1 MSPDQGRTE
10 SKNGVRR
17 RSRTRSDAH
26 AKSRPRS
33 AGAPV
38 AEPEPP
44 SGAPGLR
51 SGFDILVTDAP
62 GMRSTFLAP
71 APAAKAAFRLA
82 RRPGRVAR
90 RLGGLT
96 TELAATVAGV
106 SPRAPSPK
114 DRRFADPAW
123 QHSWLFRRIA
133 QAYLAAR
140 ATADDLI
147 SDAELD
153 WAAEEELR
161 FAVENIADALAP
173 TNFPWSNPAAL
184 KVTVDYGGANLLA
197 GTRNLLRDMSTSPRI
212 PASVDTSKFT
222 VGVNI
227 AMTPGSVVHR
237 TEVFELIQYAPA
249 TDTVRQVPIMIV
261 PPTINKYYAW
271 DLSPGR
277 SIIEW
282 FTAQG
287 MQVFT
292 LSWRAPGAEQ
302 AHFNLDTYA
311 GACVEAGRVVE
322 EITGA
327 DSLHVTAAC
336 SGGQIA
342 AATVGH
348 LVATGRLGHVASL
361 GLFVCALDRPEEG
374 VIGAVTTREASAAAV
389 AASAAK
395 GYLDGRALAEIFA
408 WLRPN
413 DLIWNYWVNNYLLG
427 ALPPAFDILYWNQD
441 TIHMAAGLHADM
453 IRVSVEN
460 SMRIPGALTVLGT
473 PIDLASAD
481 VPTYVLAGET
491 DHIVP
496 WQNAYRATQMLGG
509 TARFVLVNSGHI
521 QALVNPPDPKSRRAY
536 RIADAAPAS
545 PDEWLATA
553 AEHKGSWWPDYLAW
567 LEPRSG
573 ELKPRPKTLG
583 SKEHKPLA
591 DAPGTYVL
599 AS

>member
-1 MSPDQGRTE
+1 MIPNQERTG
-10 SKNGVRR
+10 SKNRVDRVPR
-17 RSRTRSDAH
+17 ARSDAH
-26 AKSRPRS
+26 AKARPRS
-33 AGAPV
+33 AAAPV
-38 AEPEPP
+38 REPEPP
-44 SGAPGLR
+44 AAPGVR
-51 SGFDILVTDAP
+51 RGVDILVTDSP
-62 GMRSTFLAP
+62 IRSSFLAP
-71 APAAKAAFRLA
+71 APAARAAVRLA
-82 RRPGRVAR
+82 VRPARVTR

-96 TELAATVAGV
+96 VELAATVAGA
-106 SPRAPSPK
+106 SARAPSPK
-114 DRRFADPAW
+114 DRRFADSAW
-123 QHSWLFRRIA
+123 RHSWLFRRIA
-133 QAYLAAR
+133 QTYLAVR

-153 WAAEEELR
+153 WDAEEELR

-173 TNFPWSNPAAL
+173 TNFLWSNPTAL
-184 KVTVDYGGANLLA
+184 KATLDYGGANLLA
-197 GTRNLLRDMSTSPRI
+197 GARNLLRDMSTSPRI
-212 PASVDTSKFT
+212 PASVDTSRFT
-222 VGVNI
+222 IGVNV
-227 AMTPGSVVHR
+227 ATTPGSVVHR
-237 TEVFELIQYAPA
+237 SEVFELIQYAPT
-249 TDTVRQVPIMIV
+249 TDTVRQIPIMII

-282 FTAQG
+282 FTTQG

-292 LSWRAPGAEQ
+292 LSWRNPTAEQ

-336 SGGQIA
+336 AGGQIA

-348 LVATGRLGHVASL
+348 LVATGRLGNVASL
-361 GLFVCALDRPEEG
+361 GLFVCALDSPQEG
-374 VIGAVTTREASAAAV
+374 VIGAVTTREAAAAAV
-389 AASAAK
+389 AASAYR

-413 DLIWNYWVNNYLLG
+413 DMIWNYWVNNYLLG
-427 ALPPAFDILYWNQD
+427 APPPAFDILYWNQD
-441 TIHMAAGLHADM
+441 SVRMAAGLHADM
-453 IRVSVEN
+453 IRVAVEN
-460 SMRIPGALTVLGT
+460 SMRIPGKLTVLGT

-496 WQNAYRATQMLGG
+496 WQNAYRATQILGG
-509 TARFVLVNSGHI
+509 SSRFVLVNSGHI
-521 QALVNPPDPKSRRAY
+521 QALVNPPDPNSRRAY
-536 RIADAAPAS
+536 RTADAAPAS
-545 PDEWLATA
+545 PEEWLAVA
-553 AEHKGSWWPDYLAW
+553 VEHKGSWWPDYLAW

-583 SKEHKPLA
+583 STDHEPIA

-599 AS
+599 ES

>member
-1 MSPDQGRTE
+1 VSPDQARTA
-10 SKNGVRR
+10 SKNRARR
-17 RSRTRSDAH
+17 PSRTRSAAH
-26 AKSRPRS
+26 AKAPRRS
-33 AGAPV
+33 AAAPV
-38 AEPEPP
+38 PEPEPP
-44 SGAPGLR
+44 RRAPGVR
-51 SGFDILVTDAP
+51 GGFDILVTDAP
-62 GMRSTFLAP
+62 GMRSTFFAP
-71 APAAKAAFRLA
+71 APTAKAALSLA

-96 TELAATVAGV
+96 AEVAATVAGV
-106 SPRAPSPK
+106 SPRAPNPK

-123 QHSWLFRRIA
+123 QHSWLFKRIA
-133 QAYLAAR
+133 QAYLAAL

-153 WAAEEELR
+153 WAADEELR

-173 TNFPWSNPAAL
+173 TNFPWSNPTAL
-184 KVTVDYGGANLLA
+184 KVTIDYGGANLLA
-197 GTRNLLRDMSTSPRI
+197 GARNLLRDMSTSPRL

-222 VGVNI
+222 VGVNL
-227 AMTPGSVVHR
+227 AATPGSVVHR
-237 TEVFELIQYAPA
+237 TEVFELIQYAPS
-249 TDTVRQVPIMIV
+249 TDTVRGVPIMII

-277 SIIEW
+277 SITEW

-292 LSWRAPGAEQ
+292 LSWRNPDAEQ

-311 GACVEAGRVVE
+311 GACIQAGRVME

-348 LVATGRLGHVASL
+348 LVASGRLGNVASL

-374 VIGAVTTREASAAAV
+374 VIGAVTTREMAAAAV
-389 AASAAK
+389 AASAAR
-395 GYLDGRALAEIFA
+395 GYVDGRALAQIFA

-413 DLIWNYWVNNYLLG
+413 DMIWNYWVNNYLLG
-427 ALPPAFDILYWNQD
+427 APPPAFDILYWNQD
-441 TIHMAAGLHADM
+441 SIRMAAGLHGDM
-453 IRVSVEN
+453 VRVAVEN

-496 WQNAYRATQMLGG
+496 WQNAYRGTQILGG
-509 TARFVLVNSGHI
+509 TSRFVLVNSGHI
-521 QALVNPPDPKSRRAY
+521 QALVNPPDPKSRRTY
-536 RIADAAPAS
+536 RTANAVPTS
-545 PDEWLATA
+545 PEEWLTA
-553 AEHKGSWWPDYLAW
+553 AVEHKGSWWPDYLAW
-567 LEPRSG
+567 MEPRSG

-583 SKEHKPLA
+583 SKEHKPIVN
-591 DAPGTYVL
+591 APGTYVL

>member
-1 MSPDQGRTE
+1 MSQDQERIE
-10 SKNGVRR
+10 SKSTVRR
-17 RSRTRSDAH
+17 ASRTRSDAH
-26 AKSRPRS
+26 AKARPRS

-38 AEPEPP
+38 REPEPAA
-44 SGAPGLR
+44 APGLR
-51 SGFDILVTDAP
+51 SGLDILVTDAP
-62 GMRSTFLAP
+62 IRSTFLAP
-71 APAAKAAFRLA
+71 APAARAAVRLA
-82 RRPGRVAR
+82 LRPARVTR

-96 TELAATVAGV
+96 AELAATVAGV

-114 DRRFADPAW
+114 DRRFADSAW
-123 QHSWLFRRIA
+123 QNSWLFRRIA
-133 QAYLAAR
+133 QTYLAVR

-153 WAAEEELR
+153 WAAEGELR

-173 TNFPWSNPAAL
+173 TNFLWSNPTALKAAL
-184 KVTVDYGGANLLA
+184 DSGGANLLA
-197 GTRNLLRDMSTSPRI
+197 GARNLLRDMSTSPRI
-212 PASVDTSKFT
+212 PASVDASKFT
-222 VGVNI
+222 IGVNV
-227 AMTPGSVVHR
+227 ATTPGSVVHR
-237 TEVFELIQYAPA
+237 SEVFELIQYSPT
-249 TDTVRQVPIMIV
+249 TDTVRQVPIMII

-277 SIIEW
+277 SIVEW

-292 LSWRAPGAEQ
+292 LSWKNPTAEQ

-348 LVATGRLGHVASL
+348 LVATGRLGNVASL
-361 GLFVCALDRPEEG
+361 GLFVCALDRPQEG
-374 VIGAVTTREASAAAV
+374 IIGALTTREASAASV
-389 AASAAK
+389 AASAVR
-395 GYLDGRALAEIFA
+395 GYVDGRALAEIFA

-413 DLIWNYWVNNYLLG
+413 DMIWNYWVNNYLLG
-427 ALPPAFDILYWNQD
+427 APPPAFDILYWNQD
-441 TIHMAAGLHADM
+441 SIRMPAGLHADM
-453 IRVSVEN
+453 IRLAMEN

-473 PIDLASAD
+473 PIDLGSAD

-496 WQNAYRATQMLGG
+496 WQNAYRATQILGG

-521 QALVNPPDPKSRRAY
+521 QALVNPPDPKSRRTY
-536 RIADAAPAS
+536 RTANAVEAS
-545 PDEWLATA
+545 PEEWLAA
-553 AEHKGSWWPDYLAW
+553 AVEYKGSWWPDYLAW
-567 LEPRSG
+567 MEPRSG
-573 ELKPRPKTLG
+573 DLKPRPKALG
-583 SKEHKPLA
+583 SKDHKPIA
-591 DAPGTYVL
+591 RAPGTYVL
-599 AS
+599 ET

>member
-1 MSPDQGRTE
+1 MSQDQERIE
-10 SKNGVRR
+10 SKSTVRR
-17 RSRTRSDAH
+17 ASRTRSDAH
-26 AKSRPRS
+26 AKARPRS

-38 AEPEPP
+38 REPEPAA
-44 SGAPGLR
+44 APGLR
-51 SGFDILVTDAP
+51 SGLDILVTDAP
-62 GMRSTFLAP
+62 IRSTFLAP
-71 APAAKAAFRLA
+71 APAARAAVRLA
-82 RRPGRVAR
+82 LRPARVTR

-96 TELAATVAGV
+96 AELAATVAGA

-114 DRRFADPAW
+114 DRRFADSAW
-123 QHSWLFRRIA
+123 QNSWLFRRIA
-133 QAYLAAR
+133 QTYLAVR

-153 WAAEEELR
+153 WAAEGELR
-161 FAVENIADALAP
+161 FAAENIADALAP
-173 TNFPWSNPAAL
+173 TNFLWSNPTAL
-184 KVTVDYGGANLLA
+184 KATLDNGGANLLA
-197 GTRNLLRDMSTSPRI
+197 GARNLLRDMSTSPRI
-212 PASVDTSKFT
+212 PASVDASKFT
-222 VGVNI
+222 IGVNV
-227 AMTPGSVVHR
+227 ATTPGSVVHR
-237 TEVFELIQYAPA
+237 SEVFELIQYSPT
-249 TDTVRQVPIMIV
+249 TDTVRQVPIMII

-277 SIIEW
+277 SIVEW

-292 LSWRAPGAEQ
+292 LSWKNPTAEQ

-348 LVATGRLGHVASL
+348 LVATGRLGNVASL
-361 GLFVCALDRPEEG
+361 GLFVCALDRPQEG
-374 VIGAVTTREASAAAV
+374 IIGALTTREAAAASV
-389 AASAAK
+389 AASAVR
-395 GYLDGRALAEIFA
+395 GYVDGRALAEIFA

-413 DLIWNYWVNNYLLG
+413 DMIWNYWVNNYLLG
-427 ALPPAFDILYWNQD
+427 APPPAFDILYWNQD
-441 TIHMAAGLHADM
+441 SIRMPAGLHADM
-453 IRVSVEN
+453 IRLAMEN

-473 PIDLASAD
+473 PIDLGSAD

-496 WQNAYRATQMLGG
+496 WQNAYRATQILGG

-521 QALVNPPDPKSRRAY
+521 QALVNPPDPKSRRTY
-536 RIADAAPAS
+536 RTANAVEAS
-545 PDEWLATA
+545 PEEWLAA
-553 AEHKGSWWPDYLAW
+553 AVECKGSWWPDYLAW
-567 LEPRSG
+567 MEPRSG
-573 ELKPRPKTLG
+573 DLKPRPKALG
-583 SKEHKPLA
+583 SKDHKPIA
-591 DAPGTYVL
+591 GAPGTYVL
-599 AS
+599 ET

>member
-1 MSPDQGRTE
+1 MIPNQERTG
-10 SKNGVRR
+10 SKNRVDRVPR
-17 RSRTRSDAH
+17 ARSDAH
-26 AKSRPRS
+26 AKARPRS
-33 AGAPV
+33 AAAPV
-38 AEPEPP
+38 REPEPP
-44 SGAPGLR
+44 AAPGVR
-51 SGFDILVTDAP
+51 RGVDILVTDSP
-62 GMRSTFLAP
+62 IRSSFLAP
-71 APAAKAAFRLA
+71 APAARAAVRLA
-82 RRPGRVAR
+82 VRPARVTR

-96 TELAATVAGV
+96 VELAATVAGA
-106 SPRAPSPK
+106 SARAPSPK
-114 DRRFADPAW
+114 DRRFADSAW
-123 QHSWLFRRIA
+123 RHSWLFRRIA
-133 QAYLAAR
+133 QTYLAVR

-153 WAAEEELR
+153 WDAEEELR

-173 TNFPWSNPAAL
+173 TNFLWSNPTAL
-184 KVTVDYGGANLLA
+184 KATLDYGGANLLA
-197 GTRNLLRDMSTSPRI
+197 GARNLLRDMSTSPRI
-212 PASVDTSKFT
+212 PASVDTSRFT
-222 VGVNI
+222 IGVNV
-227 AMTPGSVVHR
+227 AATPGSVVHR
-237 TEVFELIQYAPA
+237 SEVFELIQYAPT
-249 TDTVRQVPIMIV
+249 TDTVRQIPIMII

-282 FTAQG
+282 FTSQG

-292 LSWRAPGAEQ
+292 LSWRNPTAEQ

-336 SGGQIA
+336 AGGQIA

-348 LVATGRLGHVASL
+348 LVATGRLGNVASL
-361 GLFVCALDRPEEG
+361 GLFVCALDSPQEG
-374 VIGAVTTREASAAAV
+374 VIGAVTTREAAAAAV
-389 AASAAK
+389 AASAYR

-413 DLIWNYWVNNYLLG
+413 DMIWNYWVNNYLLG
-427 ALPPAFDILYWNQD
+427 APPPAFDILYWNQD
-441 TIHMAAGLHADM
+441 SVRMAAGLHADM
-453 IRVSVEN
+453 IRVAVEN
-460 SMRIPGALTVLGT
+460 SMRIPGKLTVLGT

-496 WQNAYRATQMLGG
+496 WQNAYRATQILGG
-509 TARFVLVNSGHI
+509 SSRFVLVNSGHI
-521 QALVNPPDPKSRRAY
+521 QALVNPPDPNSRRAY
-536 RIADAAPAS
+536 RTADAAPAS
-545 PDEWLATA
+545 PEEWLAVA
-553 AEHKGSWWPDYLAW
+553 VEHKGSWWPDYLAW

-583 SKEHKPLA
+583 STDHEPIA

-599 AS
+599 ES

>member
-1 MSPDQGRTE
+1 MSQDQERIE
-10 SKNGVRR
+10 SKSTVRR
-17 RSRTRSDAH
+17 ASRTRSDAH
-26 AKSRPRS
+26 AKARPRS

-38 AEPEPP
+38 REPEPAA
-44 SGAPGLR
+44 APGLR
-51 SGFDILVTDAP
+51 SGLDILVTDAP
-62 GMRSTFLAP
+62 IRSTFLAP
-71 APAAKAAFRLA
+71 APAARAAVRLA
-82 RRPGRVAR
+82 LRPARVTR

-96 TELAATVAGV
+96 AELAATVAGV

-114 DRRFADPAW
+114 DRRFADSAW
-123 QHSWLFRRIA
+123 QNSWLFRRIA
-133 QAYLAAR
+133 QTYLAVR

-153 WAAEEELR
+153 WAAEGELR

-173 TNFPWSNPAAL
+173 TNFLWSNPTAL
-184 KVTVDYGGANLLA
+184 KATLDNGGANLLA
-197 GTRNLLRDMSTSPRI
+197 GARNLLRDMSTSPRI
-212 PASVDTSKFT
+212 PASVDASKFT
-222 VGVNI
+222 IGVNV
-227 AMTPGSVVHR
+227 ATTPGSVVHR
-237 TEVFELIQYAPA
+237 SEVFELIQYSPT
-249 TDTVRQVPIMIV
+249 TDTVRQVPIMII

-277 SIIEW
+277 SIVEW

-292 LSWRAPGAEQ
+292 LSWKNPTAEQ

-348 LVATGRLGHVASL
+348 LVATGRLGNVASL
-361 GLFVCALDRPEEG
+361 GLFVCALDRPQEG
-374 VIGAVTTREASAAAV
+374 IIGALTTREAAAASV
-389 AASAAK
+389 AASAVR
-395 GYLDGRALAEIFA
+395 GYVDGRALAEIFA

-413 DLIWNYWVNNYLLG
+413 DMIWNYWVNNYLLG
-427 ALPPAFDILYWNQD
+427 APPPAFDILYWNQD
-441 TIHMAAGLHADM
+441 SIRMPAGLHADM
-453 IRVSVEN
+453 IRLAMEN

-473 PIDLASAD
+473 PIDLGSAD

-496 WQNAYRATQMLGG
+496 WQNAYRATQILGG

-521 QALVNPPDPKSRRAY
+521 QALVNPPDPKSRRTY
-536 RIADAAPAS
+536 RTANAVEAS
-545 PDEWLATA
+545 PEEWLAA
-553 AEHKGSWWPDYLAW
+553 AVEYKGSWWPDYLAW
-567 LEPRSG
+567 MEPRSG
-573 ELKPRPKTLG
+573 DLKPRPKALG
-583 SKEHKPLA
+583 SKDHKPIA
-591 DAPGTYVL
+591 RAPGTYVL
-599 AS
+599 ET